1 MTENS
6 WFFHHQHQCR
16 QPLVFSV
23 AWHKKYIAIYLIQQD
38 MSSQPPPPPHS
49 LVLPGYR
56 FKSVTCKPGNLPAN
70 LSKPQHWAYIL
81 RPFRHSSDCY
91 YNYQLY
97 WESETTIWYG
107 DWDQWLVSGEIWS
120 NYTSPHGWPLFYS
133 YVLTN
138 KQAEK
143 HYQNYWLPQWA

>member
-1 MTENS
+1 M
-6 WFFHHQHQCR
+6 
-16 QPLVFSV
+16 
-23 AWHKKYIAIYLIQQD
+23 
-38 MSSQPPPPPHS
+38 
-49 LVLPGYR
+49 
-56 FKSVTCKPGNLPAN
+56 
-70 LSKPQHWAYIL
+70 L

-91 YNYQLY
+91 YYYQLY

-120 NYTSPHGWPLFYS
+120 NYTSPPHNMAGHNSYS
-133 YVLTN
+133 YVHTN